1 MLELVGLRKTY
12 PGFALSLSLA
22 VSPGQTLA
30 LLGPSGSGKTTLL
43 RLIAGL
49 EAPEAGQVWLGT
61 TDLTPL
67 PPEAR
72 GVGFVFQD
80 YALFPHLSVYE
91 NIAFGLREARWEA
104 QQVRA
109 RVAELLELT
118 HLEPHAQKRPHQLSG
133 GERQRVALARALAP
147 RPRVLLLDEPLGALD
162 LKLRWELLWELRA
175 ILRQVRVPTLV
186 VTHDHAE
193 AFALAE
199 QVALLRE
206 GRVVQQ
212 GTPERLYRRPKT
224 LWVAAF
230 LGQRNLFSPK
240 ESLELGLPARP
251 HLLPQEAI
259 GLGEGEEAQVQ
270 ERTFKG
276 PTVVLELRWR
286 GHRLFW
292 EGPEPGLYPGDRV
305 GVRIDWSKAVPL
317 EEEAVAPS
325 L

>member
-1 MLELVGLRKTY
+1 MLKLVGLRKTY
-12 PGFALSLSLA
+12 PGFTLSLSLTVGPA
-22 VSPGQTLA
+22 QTLA

-43 RLIAGL
+43 RLVAGL
-49 EAPEAGQVWLGT
+49 EAPEAGQVWLGET
-61 TDLTPL
+61 HLTPL

-72 GVGFVFQD
+72 GVGLVFQD

-104 QQVRA
+104 HRVRA

-118 HLEPHAQKRPHQLSG
+118 HLGPHAQKRPHQLSG

-175 ILRQVRVPTLV
+175 ILRQVQVPTLV

-206 GRVVQQ
+206 GRLVQQ
-212 GTPERLYRRPKT
+212 GTPEALYRKPKT
-224 LWVAAF
+224 LWAAAF
-230 LGQRNLFSPK
+230 LGQRNLFSSQ

-259 GLGEGEEAQVQ
+259 GLGEGEEAQVR
-270 ERTFKG
+270 ERIFKG
-276 PTVVLELRWR
+276 PTVALELLWR
-286 GHRLFW
+286 GRRLFW

-305 GVRIDWSKAVPL
+305 GVRLDWSKAVGL
-317 EEEAVAPS
+317 EEEVALS
-325 L
+325 GA